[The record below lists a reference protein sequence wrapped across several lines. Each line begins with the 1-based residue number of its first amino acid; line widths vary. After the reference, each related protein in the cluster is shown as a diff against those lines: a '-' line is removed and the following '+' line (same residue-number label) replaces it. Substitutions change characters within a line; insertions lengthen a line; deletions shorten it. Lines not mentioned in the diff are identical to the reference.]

1 MHLSKVSNFAFL
13 LGFKTYFTLSTTSK
27 FISAHPDNARA
38 WVGKSQKVGI
48 LKRRER
54 EIRTLKHLKKKPST
68 TIHQICMQLL
78 QAFNAFHLHQ
88 APPPFACLFLLW
100 MESIVKSNF
109 SGPPTKKNQE
119 FKRCLDGA
127 IFQFT
132 EQPIKIQI
140 RYPTFKIV
148 RPFCNLLISPSP
160 ILKTVIDYPFRCN
173 LY

>member
-13 LGFKTYFTLSTTSK
+13 GSKPTSHSVLLQSSFPHTQTMQGLGVARVKKQGFEKT
-27 FISAHPDNARA
+27 
-38 WVGKSQKVGI
+38 
-48 LKRRER
+48 RER

-109 SGPPTKKNQE
+109 SGPPTKK
-119 FKRCLDGA
+119 FKNSKGA
-127 IFQFT
+127 WTVQFFSSLNNLS
-132 EQPIKIQI
+132 K
-140 RYPTFKIV
+140 FKLGT
-148 RPFCNLLISPSP
+148 LLSR
-160 ILKTVIDYPFRCN
+160 LLGLFVIYSSVHHP
-173 LY
+173 Y